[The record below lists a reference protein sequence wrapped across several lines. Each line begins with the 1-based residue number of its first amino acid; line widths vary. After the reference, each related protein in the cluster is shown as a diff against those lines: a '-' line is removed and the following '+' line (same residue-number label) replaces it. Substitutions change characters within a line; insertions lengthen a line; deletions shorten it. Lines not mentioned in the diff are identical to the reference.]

1 MANLQQ
7 YEAGVTALE
16 KELAQCKA
24 TLQVRTCSCI
34 YSVYLLY

>member
-24 TLQVRTCSCI
+24 TLQVLT
-34 YSVYLLY
+34 LLALLVQNYAC